1 MPKDVQRIRDTSWFL
16 DLLQSATDSEYQFS
30 AARHTLRGDPSP
42 RRLPAAIAAFV
53 SFALVGIGFSAVA
66 FLTSQTRPAADAT
79 RLELIQRVADMQAR
93 VDALTYTNGRLR
105 AKNADLERLIQPLDQ
120 ELAADLSRQAAVGGY
135 KATTGRGIKIFIKDK
150 GGRASNP
157 GELVI
162 DADLQIIVN
171 GLWAAGA
178 TAIEINN
185 LRITAGTS
193 IRNAGKAVL
202 IDYQPIRSPYTIKA
216 IGPVNMRTNFE
227 SSSAGA
233 WVRDLNANY
242 PVDVQMTSRRPLRM
256 KAGTMPTVSFS
267 EKVSQ

>member
-1 MPKDVQRIRDTSWFL
+1 MPEEVQRIRDTSWFL

-66 FLTSQTRPAADAT
+66 YLASQTRPAADAT
-79 RLELIQRVADMQAR
+79 RLELVQRVTDMQAR

-105 AKNADLERLIQPLDQ
+105 AKNAELDQLIQPLDQ
-120 ELAADLSRQAAVGGY
+120 ALAADLTRQAAFGGY

-150 GGRASNP
+150 GGRATSA
-157 GELVI
+157 GELVM
-162 DADLQIIVN
+162 DADFQIIVN
-171 GLWAAGA
+171 GLWSAGA
-178 TAIEINN
+178 QSIEINYV
-185 LRITAGTS
+185 RITAGTS

-216 IGPVNMRTNFE
+216 IGPLSMRNNFE
-227 SSSAGA
+227 SSPAGA
-233 WVRDLNANY
+233 WVRDLDANY
-242 PVDVQMTSRRPLRM
+242 PIDVLITSRRSLRM
-256 KAGTMPTVSFS
+256 KAGTMPTVTFA
-267 EKVSQ
+267 EKVSP